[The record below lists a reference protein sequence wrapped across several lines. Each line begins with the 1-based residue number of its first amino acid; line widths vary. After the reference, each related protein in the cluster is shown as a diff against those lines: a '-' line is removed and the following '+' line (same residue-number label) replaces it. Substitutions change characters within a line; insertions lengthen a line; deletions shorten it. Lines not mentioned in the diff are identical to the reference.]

1 MYKLK
6 IETYDNIDTTLYILT
21 NSDTLL
27 YYTRVILNQ
36 NNKFEFK
43 IGTYKFAVYKEMVEY
58 LINED
63 YFELISAVNREYK
76 KGFQY
81 TDYYLSL
88 TPKALL
94 SAM

>member
-27 YYTRVILNQ
+27 YYTHLILNQ
-36 NNKFEFK
+36 NKFEFK
-43 IGTYKFAVYKEMVEY
+43 IGTYKFAIHKEMINY
-58 LINED
+58 LINEN